1 MIAELTE
8 LEQLLLYLET
18 TSLEPHDDYTSEFT
32 YKDQKTLWKYIKEL
46 QQENKQLKENN
57 MSMQEEMV
65 RTWKKVDLYKEVIE
79 EVRRVLRCNNIEVL
93 KYHDE
98 PSETTSYELV
108 TVDILQILDKVKEM
122 SNE

>member
-1 MIAELTE
+1 MSITE
-8 LEQLLLYLET
+8 MSITNPKKQLEFYKQL
-18 TSLEPHDDYTSEFT
+18 SE
-32 YKDQKTLWKYIKEL
+32 QL

-79 EVRRVLRCNNIEVL
+79 EAREYIEESSLEVNTKEFGNLTVCNSDDLLE
-93 KYHDE
+93 
-98 PSETTSYELV
+98 
-108 TVDILQILDKVKEM
+108 ILDKVKEM